1 MARTPDIAGAL
12 EAIVARTLKSTLG
25 PRLRKFETRLKRL
38 EKGVKKIG
46 ARRIARLRARGS
58 AAGRRRRGRRGP
70 GRPARKGR
78 RTRR

>member
-38 EKGVKKIG
+38 EKGVKKLG
-46 ARRIARLRARGS
+46 TRRVARVKKS
-58 AAGRRRRGRRGP
+58 AAGKRRGRRGP
-70 GRPARKGR
+70 GRPARRGR